1 MTFIKLQQQ
10 FTLHCGRCCAFGTFP
25 PGRILAFG
33 SHTSAK
39 FLAATFVLLT
49 MIGSPGK
56 APAQT
61 PKDSGNT
68 AKSFQTD
75 LWQLEFHKAEKEQEA
90 HRQNGAATG
99 KGGQPV
105 PLEKSESKA
114 TTAMLTN
121 PLISDEE
128 ELNQLRTETTFDEL
142 QIESS
147 LATEQDRGSFRHE
160 TTAWALS
167 QARGSMV
174 PASEELSKGPTLTT
188 FLVGI
193 VACIVMTG
201 AIFS

>member
-1 MTFIKLQQQ
+1 
-10 FTLHCGRCCAFGTFP
+10 
-25 PGRILAFG
+25 
-33 SHTSAK
+33 
-39 FLAATFVLLT
+39 
-49 MIGSPGK
+49 
-56 APAQT
+56 
-61 PKDSGNT
+61 
-68 AKSFQTD
+68 
-75 LWQLEFHKAEKEQEA
+75 
-90 HRQNGAATG
+90 
-99 KGGQPV
+99 
-105 PLEKSESKA
+105 
-114 TTAMLTN
+114 MLTN

-167 QARGSMV
+167 QARGSMG

-201 AIFS
+201 AIFSGRN